1 MLQGKSD
8 GTLVDIAFIFKEAGT
23 FIHYQATLYLVDA
36 LDSAVVITCRRF
48 QVCLLLRYLPQEIVA
63 AIFEV
68 EQSLTLSDVQR
79 LVTKILCRRNIL
91 LAGGNAS
98 LEECC
103 SR

>member
-1 MLQGKSD
+1 M
-8 GTLVDIAFIFKEAGT
+8 LVDIAFIFKEAGT

-36 LDSAVVITCRRF
+36 LYSAVIITCCRL
-48 QVCLLLRYLPQEIVA
+48 QVCLLLCDLPKQIVA

-68 EQSLTLSDVQR
+68 EQSLALSNVQC